1 MQIDETLSNVI
12 SYDGE
17 QLLEV
22 KKIDDLS
29 FTKFSLNISGVSTMY
44 LDNRGFEPTLF
55 LVLYQFEGNYEMF
68 PKLFIH
74 TYDYPYFNNTKP
86 PIIIH
91 NVT

>member
-22 KKIDDLS
+22 RKIDDLS
-29 FTKFSLNISGVSTMY
+29 LQRTLHISGISKMY

-55 LVLYQFEGNYEMF
+55 LV
-68 PKLFIH
+68 
-74 TYDYPYFNNTKP
+74 
-86 PIIIH
+86 
-91 NVT
+91 